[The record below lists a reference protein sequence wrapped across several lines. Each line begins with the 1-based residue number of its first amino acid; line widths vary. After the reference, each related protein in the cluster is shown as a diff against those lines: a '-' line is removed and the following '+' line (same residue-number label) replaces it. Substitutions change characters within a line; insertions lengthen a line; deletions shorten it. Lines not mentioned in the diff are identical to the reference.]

1 MKKMIS
7 TLLLLALLVGVLCAC
22 NTPKNTSG
30 DALPSS
36 PVDGSPSV
44 SATESAS
51 QEKQSTPEED
61 AGIKAPVISEED
73 KAAFK
78 GQTVKFLVPG
88 DQSGITARSIALGDH
103 DDRSDP
109 VNKALAARNEKI
121 P

>member
-61 AGIKAPVISEED
+61 AGIKAPVISEEGI
-73 KAAFK
+73 KAVLLPAP
-78 GQTVKFLVPG
+78 LRWA
-88 DQSGITARSIALGDH
+88 ITTIA
-103 DDRSDP
+103 P
-109 VNKALAARNEKI
+109 I